1 MKGMSKIMVLGCGL
15 MGPTVAR
22 DCVESGEVSKVVI
35 GDIDEKKLEKA
46 KKSIANPKLE
56 TAKLS
61 VTDHD
66 GLVERLKGFDVV
78 VNATASRFALGVLEA
93 AMEAGVNV
101 VDLSGGVYP
110 LEGEIYGKVEAAGI
124 TAIPGCG
131 VDPGLIDI
139 VSGYG
144 MDLMDEVEGVYFACG
159 GLPKDPEP
167 PLDYKIVFG
176 GTRMPIRPGKV
187 PVILEGERVQVDR
200 YDDLEPVYLEG
211 LKDMEAFYD
220 GFPSSLLVLCEERG
234 VKTFKAKTIRYEGFV
249 DKLMFL
255 LDLGVIGDAP
265 VEYGGQEIVPL
276 DFFHELIYPIVKFDE
291 AEGDRDITVL
301 LVRVEGK
308 KGDSEIAVNYE
319 MVDYYDEEKGV
330 TSMAKTTGYTAA
342 LIARMLA
349 RGDIKEKGI
358 HWPVRLIRGE
368 LFDELMK
375 GLRERGVEVIEN
387 ILKITDL

>member
-1 MKGMSKIMVLGCGL
+1 MTRSQPGRTYTVIPQVFHVKGMSKIMVLGCGL
-15 MGPTVAR
+15 MGPTIAR

-46 KKSIANPKLE
+46 EKSIANPKLE

-159 GLPKDPEP
+159 GLPKNPEP
-167 PLDYKIVFG
+167 RWTTRSCSG
-176 GTRMPIRPGKV
+176 GPVCPSAPGRS
-187 PVILEGERVQVDR
+187 P
-200 YDDLEPVYLEG
+200 
-211 LKDMEAFYD
+211 
-220 GFPSSLLVLCEERG
+220 
-234 VKTFKAKTIRYEGFV
+234 
-249 DKLMFL
+249 
-255 LDLGVIGDAP
+255 
-265 VEYGGQEIVPL
+265 
-276 DFFHELIYPIVKFDE
+276 
-291 AEGDRDITVL
+291 
-301 LVRVEGK
+301 
-308 KGDSEIAVNYE
+308 
-319 MVDYYDEEKGV
+319 
-330 TSMAKTTGYTAA
+330 
-342 LIARMLA
+342 
-349 RGDIKEKGI
+349 
-358 HWPVRLIRGE
+358 
-368 LFDELMK
+368 
-375 GLRERGVEVIEN
+375 
-387 ILKITDL
+387 

>member
-15 MGPTVAR
+15 MGPTIAR
-22 DCVESGEVSKVVI
+22 DCAESGEVSKVVL
-35 GDIDEKKLEKA
+35 GDIDEKKLKKA
-46 KKSIANPKLE
+46 EKSIANPKLE
-56 TAKLS
+56 TVKLS
-61 VTDHD
+61 VTDHE

-78 VNATASRFALGVLEA
+78 VNATASKFALGVLEA

-139 VSGYG
+139 VSGHG

-159 GLPKDPEP
+159 GLPRDPVP

-187 PVILEGERVQVDR
+187 PMILEGERVQVDR
-200 YDDLEPVYLEG
+200 YDDMEPVYIEG

-220 GFPSSLLVLCEERG
+220 GFPSSLLVLCEELG

-265 VEYGGQEIVPL
+265 VEYGGREIVPL
-276 DFFHELIYPIVKFDE
+276 EFFHELIYPIVKFDE

-308 KGDSEIAVNYE
+308 KGDSELSVSYE

-342 LIARMLA
+342 LIARMLS

-368 LFDELMK
+368 LFDELMR
-375 GLRERGVEVIEN
+375 GLRERGVEITEN